1 VSGVDW
7 ESSATNETQNTSAK
21 LIRSEQT
28 MKFCQKMR
36 YIADYLRSVNLC
48 DYDVI
53 IVHVTVVSTKLKLTR
68 CIFSRVSTATNLH
81 FGQSRLN
88 SKVRKTIPSWN
99 DFVLDAKTIN
109 QSINQFIINCAQ

>member
-1 VSGVDW
+1 MSGVDW
-7 ESSATNETQNTSAK
+7 ESSATDETQNTSAK

-28 MKFCQKMR
+28 MTFRQKMR

-53 IVHVTVVSTKLKLTR
+53 IVHVSVVNTKLKLTR

-81 FGQSRLN
+81 FDQSRLN

-99 DFVLDAKTIN
+99 DFVLDAKATASDAH
-109 QSINQFIINCAQ
+109 QLW